1 MQQVPYRLRE
11 SDVINLVRIQRD
23 RCPNCDTAFGYV
35 GLLPPAGNKKARHS
49 MKQGA
54 EYGRGVGG
62 RYYCG
67 CLGENGSL
75 G

>member
-1 MQQVPYRLRE
+1 MQQVPYRFSK
-11 SDVINLVRIQRD
+11 SDIINLMRSQRD
-23 RCPNCDTAFGYV
+23 RRPNCDTAFGYV
-35 GLLPPAGNKKARHS
+35 GLLSPAGDKKAGHS

-67 CLGENGSL
+67 CLGQNGSL